1 MFKVSTFPPIFASRR
16 HPAWLLLREER
27 KSECIIF
34 QPAVW
39 EMGVNDSSKVGGWI
53 LFSVFIAVMF
63 WSDCHSLV
71 VMWAHVSG
79 LRSHWCNRM
88 STPSPHTSQLASSAN
103 KGENSLSRCWLFILG
118 KKLGMTWV
126 IGMDSGGRDRDD
138 IWDVTLM
145 PRWCQAAKHILQSS
159 NDTRENSKRSQNV
172 NKAVTAP

>member
-1 MFKVSTFPPIFASRR
+1 MFKVSTFPPKFASRR
-16 HPAWLLLREER
+16 NPAWLLLREER

-39 EMGVNDSSKVGGWI
+39 EMGVNDSSKVGGRI
-53 LFSVFIAVMF
+53 LFSVFIVGMF

-71 VMWAHVSG
+71 VMWAHVWDLGVTDVTECQHPHLTHNS
-79 LRSHWCNRM
+79 W
-88 STPSPHTSQLASSAN
+88 PSAPLT
-103 KGENSLSRCWLFILG
+103 KVKTLSRCWLFILG

-159 NDTRENSKRSQNV
+159 NDTRENTKRPQ
-172 NKAVTAP
+172 KC